1 MTKNISSPDEL
12 ISLIVQGIEDIKG
25 QNISLLDLRNIE
37 NTVCDY
43 FIICNGNSNT
53 QVNAIVS
60 SVQKNVSKNIREK
73 PYQIEGVENAEW
85 VLMDYVNVVVHVFQ
99 KHKREYY
106 DIENLW
112 GDAKITEIETSF
124 KNIKHVKR

>member
-12 ISLIVQGIEDIKG
+12 ISLIVQAIEDIKG

-53 QVNAIVS
+53 QVNAIAS

-112 GDAKITEIETSF
+112 GDAKITEIETSY
-124 KNIKHVKR
+124 